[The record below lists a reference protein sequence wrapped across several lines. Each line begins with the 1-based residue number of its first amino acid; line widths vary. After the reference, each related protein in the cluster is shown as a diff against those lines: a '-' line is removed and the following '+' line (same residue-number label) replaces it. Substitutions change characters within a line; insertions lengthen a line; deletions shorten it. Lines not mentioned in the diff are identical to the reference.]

1 MGSLPPVDRFRV
13 VIAGGGI
20 AAVEGLLRIRRL
32 AGQAVDV
39 ILLAPNEELHYRPL
53 AVDEPF
59 ARRGA
64 SRFPLRAIARR
75 TDAEWVQD
83 TIEWLDPDAQSVH
96 TGGGGTLAYDALL
109 LAVGGRLGMPLKNV
123 TMFDDAHA
131 DETFHGLVQ
140 DVEGG
145 YTRSVALVL
154 PVGPT
159 WPLPA
164 YELAL
169 MTAERASSMG
179 EEGLGVLLVTP
190 EATPLAAL
198 GGEVSQAVTALL
210 DKARVTVYTDAQPD
224 VPASRRL
231 VVGPSGPELE
241 VERIVA
247 MPRVEP
253 RPIRNVPSGEGGF
266 VPIDEYCRVRGLGEQ
281 VFAAGDATD
290 FPIKHGGLGAQQAD
304 VAAAMIAALAGIDV
318 EREPLRPLIRGVLH
332 TGGAPLYLTTRLEEG
347 RVVESEATTD
357 APWPVD
363 DKVVAE
369 ELPDFLRS
377 LS

>member
-1 MGSLPPVDRFRV
+1 VGSLPLVDRFRV

-20 AAVEGLLRIRRL
+20 AALEGLLRLRRL
-32 AGQAVDV
+32 VSDSVDV
-39 ILLAPNEELHYRPL
+39 VLLAPDEELRYRPL

-59 ARRGA
+59 ARRGVT
-64 SRFPLRAIARR
+64 RFPTRVIARR
-75 TDAEWVQD
+75 TRAEWVQD
-83 TIEWLDPDAQSVH
+83 TLEWLDPDAQAVH
-96 TGGGGTLAYDALL
+96 TGGGHTLAYDALL
-109 LAVGGRLGMPLKNV
+109 LAIGGRLSMPLKHV

-131 DETFHGLVQ
+131 DDTFHGLVQ

-154 PVGPT
+154 PEGPT

-169 MTAERASSMG
+169 MTAQRAYSMG

-190 EATPLAAL
+190 EPAPLAAL
-198 GGEVSQAVTALL
+198 GGEVSQAVAGLL
-210 DKARVTVYTDAQPD
+210 DQARVTVYTGAQPD

-247 MPRVEP
+247 MPRIEP
-253 RPIRNVPSGEGGF
+253 RPIRNVPTGEGGF
-266 VPIDEYCRVRGLGEQ
+266 VPIDEYCRVRGLGEL

-304 VAAAMIAALAGIDV
+304 VAAAMIAALAGMEV
-318 EREPLRPLIRGVLH
+318 KREPLRPVIRGVLH
-332 TGGAPLYLTTRLEEG
+332 TGAAPLYLTTRLEEG
-347 RVVESEATTD
+347 RVVESEATTE
-357 APWPVD
+357 AAWPVD

-369 ELPDFLRS
+369 ELPEFLRS

>member
-1 MGSLPPVDRFRV
+1 MGSLPLVDRFRV

-20 AAVEGLLRIRRL
+20 AALEGLLRLRRL
-32 AGQAVDV
+32 VSDSVDV
-39 ILLAPNEELHYRPL
+39 VLLAPDEELRYRPL

-59 ARRGA
+59 ARRGVT
-64 SRFPLRAIARR
+64 RFPTRVIARR
-75 TDAEWVQD
+75 TEAEWVQD
-83 TIEWLDPDAQSVH
+83 TLEWLDPGAQAVH
-96 TGGGGTLAYDALL
+96 TGGGHTLAYDALL
-109 LAVGGRLGMPLKNV
+109 LAVGGRLRMPLKHV

-131 DETFHGLVQ
+131 DDTFHGLVQ
-140 DVEGG
+140 DVEEG

-154 PVGPT
+154 PEGPT

-169 MTAERASSMG
+169 MTAQRAYSMG

-190 EATPLAAL
+190 EPAPLAAL
-198 GGEVSQAVTALL
+198 GGEVSQAVAGLL
-210 DKARVTVYTDAQPD
+210 DKARVTVYTGAQPD

-247 MPRVEP
+247 MPRIEP
-253 RPIRNVPSGEGGF
+253 RPIRNVPTGEGGF
-266 VPIDEYCRVRGLGEQ
+266 VPIDEYCRVRGLGEL

-304 VAAAMIAALAGIDV
+304 VAAAMIAALAGMEV
-318 EREPLRPLIRGVLH
+318 KREPLRPVIRGVLH
-332 TGGAPLYLTTRLEEG
+332 TGAAPLYLTTRLEEG
-347 RVVESEATTD
+347 RVVESEATTE
-357 APWPVD
+357 AAWPVD

-369 ELPDFLRS
+369 ELPEFLRS